1 MTNRRQL
8 MQGALASILG
18 LTHLPNFAQTRLE
31 NLRIIVGFPPGG
43 TTDAFSR
50 RIAEKMRGT
59 YANNVI
65 VDNKP
70 GAGGQIGVTTLKS
83 AAADGAHILYSPAS
97 MLTIYPHSYSRLSYA
112 QSDVTPIGIGHSTD
126 HAFVVGPAVPDS
138 VKLTQRDINGF
149 TRSFYKIN
157 AIKCHISYSRDDVP
171 VLTSFLM
178 FLI

>member
-8 MQGALASILG
+8 MQGALASVLG
-18 LTHLPNFAQTRLE
+18 FTHLPNFAQTRLE

-70 GAGGQIGVTTLKS
+70 GAGGNIG
-83 AAADGAHILYSPAS
+83 A
-97 MLTIYPHSYSRLSYA
+97 
-112 QSDVTPIGIGHSTD
+112 SDVAKATPDGYTLLMASPPLR
-126 HAFVVGPAVPDS
+126 GPPGGSRTMSLS
-138 VKLTQRDINGF
+138 VKMNT
-149 TRSFYKIN
+149 
-157 AIKCHISYSRDDVP
+157 
-171 VLTSFLM
+171 
-178 FLI
+178 

>member
-8 MQGALASILG
+8 MQGALASALG

-70 GAGGQIGVTTLKS
+70 GAGGQIGARALRLRKPNHRGGDTNLGAEEDGDLFAHLGAVRLKVI
-83 AAADGAHILYSPAS
+83 A
-97 MLTIYPHSYSRLSYA
+97 
-112 QSDVTPIGIGHSTD
+112 PI
-126 HAFVVGPAVPDS
+126 
-138 VKLTQRDINGF
+138 KRNE
-149 TRSFYKIN
+149 
-157 AIKCHISYSRDDVP
+157 
-171 VLTSFLM
+171 
-178 FLI
+178 

>member
-8 MQGALASILG
+8 MQSALASVLG

-50 RIAEKMRGT
+50 RIAEKMRST

-83 AAADGAHILYSPAS
+83 ACLLYTSPS
-97 MLTIYPHSYSRLSYA
+97 PRDQRGSRMPSSA
-112 QSDVTPIGIGHSTD
+112 
-126 HAFVVGPAVPDS
+126 
-138 VKLTQRDINGF
+138 
-149 TRSFYKIN
+149 
-157 AIKCHISYSRDDVP
+157 
-171 VLTSFLM
+171 
-178 FLI
+178 